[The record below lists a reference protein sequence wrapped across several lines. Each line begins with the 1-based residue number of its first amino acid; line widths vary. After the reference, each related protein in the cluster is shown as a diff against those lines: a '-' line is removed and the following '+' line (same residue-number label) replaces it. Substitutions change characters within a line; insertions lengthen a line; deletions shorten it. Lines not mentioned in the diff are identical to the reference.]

1 MNELQNS
8 FDHSFTA
15 WEEWNLTNVEYRYE
29 LLNKFVGSLP
39 TRIIAAGRFQLN
51 QSQKVTSKVYQ
62 LVGPTGE
69 TNELYVAGRGVAIL
83 AIDSV
88 SDQSHCAA
96 IALLVSMLAAGNSV
110 IVCCDDA
117 TLVQL
122 LITESVTEK
131 LCSNI
136 VQCLPFDSYKELLNK
151 DIKSF
156 AFVGNTQ
163 AELEINT
170 LLALRTGAITA
181 LVSETDL
188 DGLPQSQDP
197 KLVLRF
203 ITERTRTI
211 NITAVGGNA
220 TLLELGSETR

>member
-1 MNELQNS
+1 MGEIQKS
-8 FDHSFTA
+8 VDHSFTA
-15 WEEWNLTNVEYRYE
+15 WEEWNLTNIDYRAE
-29 LLNKFVGSLP
+29 LLSKFVDSLP
-39 TRIIAAGRFQLN
+39 SGVIAAGRFQLN
-51 QSQKVTSKVYQ
+51 QSQKVTSTVYQ
-62 LVGPTGE
+62 LAGPTGE

-83 AIDSV
+83 AMDSAH
-88 SDQSHCAA
+88 DRAHCAA
-96 IALLVSMLAAGNSV
+96 IAFLVSMLAAGNSV
-110 IVCCDDA
+110 IVCCDDE
-117 TLVQL
+117 TLTQL
-122 LITESVTEK
+122 LATELVTEN
-131 LCSNI
+131 LPSNI
-136 VQCLPFDSYKELLNK
+136 VQCLPFDSCKTLMDK

-156 AFVGNTQ
+156 AFVGDTQ
-163 AELEINT
+163 AELEMNK